1 MFRFK
6 YNYSN
11 QNIPPILVYYSNDQP
26 VYDSTGRYIIGSEQ
40 DPHWKTYP
48 KSQYPSIKNA
58 FPINTVVTDYSAG
71 GNKYLAYA
79 TPSQDSPSRDYGLE
93 LKKTFDVYHKQLAD
107 KNKEIRQQALA
118 RQQEE
123 NKENVKRIKRL
134 LTEQKNNLKLYEKE
148 FKNAKLA
155 RDRFIRINKRQ
166 GLSEEEAN
174 NQFIRENPSVL
185 QLEPTINAINQNI
198 ITLNNELKSYT

>member
-1 MFRFK
+1 MFRFR
-6 YNYSN
+6 YNYIN
-11 QNIPPILVYYSNDQP
+11 ENIPPILVYYSNDQP
-26 VYDSTGRYIIGSEQ
+26 VYDSTRRYIIGSEQ

-48 KSQYPSIKNA
+48 KSQYPYIKNA
-58 FPINTVVTDYSAG
+58 FPINTAVTDYPIG
-71 GNKYLAYA
+71 NNKYLAYM
-79 TPSQDSPSRDYGLE
+79 TPNQDSTSREYGLQ
-93 LKKTFDVYHKQLAD
+93 LKKTFDIYHKQLAD
-107 KNKEIRQQALA
+107 KNNEIRQQALT

-123 NKENVKRIKRL
+123 NKENVKRIRRL

-166 GLSEEEAN
+166 GLSEDEAN
-174 NQFIRENPSVL
+174 GKFIRENPGVI

-198 ITLNNELKSYT
+198 ITLNNELKSYK

>member
-6 YNYSN
+6 YNYAN

-58 FPINTVVTDYSAG
+58 FPINTAVTDYSAG

-93 LKKTFDVYHKQLAD
+93 LKKTFDVYHKQFSD
-107 KNKEIRQQALA
+107 RNREIQEQARSRRQA
-118 RQQEE
+118 E
-123 NKENVKRIKRL
+123 NKENAKRIRRL
-134 LTEQKNNLKLYEKE
+134 LTEQKNNLKRYEKE
-148 FKNAKLA
+148 FKNAITA
-155 RDRFIRINKRQ
+155 RDRFVRLNKRQ

-174 NQFIRENPSVL
+174 DQFVMENPGVL